1 MKRLVKCN
9 KKRGV
14 VIESALFILLVVVMM
29 GALLLSVSTITS
41 KNQNSRYASLNG
53 KIVIDKVAED
63 YLSNYINSTLST
75 WESQNQNY
83 LADTE
88 LKENNILNLNL
99 YEAKGKEKGNL
110 LLSAEVIINSNQ
122 YVVIK
127 WEY

>member
-1 MKRLVKCN
+1 MKRLLKSN

-29 GALLLSVSTITS
+29 GTLLLSVSTITS
-41 KNQNSRYASLNG
+41 KNQNSRYTSLTE

-63 YLSNYINSTLST
+63 YLSNYINNTLST

-88 LKENNILNLNL
+88 LKGNNTLNLNL
-99 YEAKGKEKGNL
+99 YEAKGHEKGKL
-110 LLSAEVIINSNQ
+110 LLSAEVVINSNQ

>member
-1 MKRLVKCN
+1 MKRLVKSN

-41 KNQNSRYASLNG
+41 KNQNSRYASLNE
-53 KIVIDKVAED
+53 KIVRDKVAED